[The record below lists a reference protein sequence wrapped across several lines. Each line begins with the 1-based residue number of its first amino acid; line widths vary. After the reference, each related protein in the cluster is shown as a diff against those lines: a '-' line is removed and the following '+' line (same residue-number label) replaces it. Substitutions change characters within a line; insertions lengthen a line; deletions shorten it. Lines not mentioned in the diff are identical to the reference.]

1 MKQSQ
6 SGQGSIQL
14 MRLFVFLQCHL
25 LYGSDTWQELKDIL
39 DEDDLALVMCSEHR
53 PNCLIQLMTQSLRH
67 VLLQDNE
74 RSLLV
79 SNTVPSTAL

>member
-6 SGQGSIQL
+6 SGPGSMQL
-14 MRLFVFLQCHL
+14 MQLFVFLQCHL

-53 PNCLIQLMTQSLRH
+53 PNCLIQLMTQSLRQ
-67 VLLQDNE
+67 VLLQDSE

-79 SNTVPSTAL
+79 SDTVPSTIL